1 MDIRKLTCR
10 VNRHVAEGVEVRYWI
25 WIAEPEER
33 AMEKG

>member
-10 VNRHVAEGVEVRYWI
+10 VNRHAADGAEVRYRI
-25 WIAEPEER
+25 CRAEPEER